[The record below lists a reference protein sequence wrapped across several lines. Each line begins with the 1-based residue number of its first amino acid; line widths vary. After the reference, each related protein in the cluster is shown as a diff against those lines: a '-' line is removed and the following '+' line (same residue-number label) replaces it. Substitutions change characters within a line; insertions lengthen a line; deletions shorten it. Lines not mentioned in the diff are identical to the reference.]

1 MRRAARQLG
10 LLGVGGLRRL
20 LPLAARRSMVGW
32 LARHGSVPYRDRL
45 VFELVRDYAERD
57 PSGCHRFLWAHHLAY
72 AASYS
77 VEHRFGAGQI
87 NETRHLLFA
96 DLRRALMERGIEP
109 ETDVRSVFEVG
120 ASLGYLLRH
129 LETGLFRNATTLE
142 GIDIDRQ
149 AIEQG
154 SAHLSAIGSKVQ
166 LRVADVLQLDTVL
179 GSRKADVFLCAGV
192 LLYLGDA
199 DARELVRSILD
210 HTSMLAAFAGLAHPA
225 QDNASLAS
233 SAVRERDATRIHNID
248 AMVRDAGGDVVW
260 RRWEGPRIVDGN
272 TIYFVFATPQG
283 RSRASAAAAS

>member
-1 MRRAARQLG
+1 MRRVARQLA
-10 LLGVGGLRRL
+10 LLGLGGLRRL
-20 LPLAARRSMVGW
+20 IPLAARRSMVVW

-45 VFELVRDYAERD
+45 VFELVRDYAQRD

-77 VEHRFGAGQI
+77 VEQRFGAEHI

-96 DLRRALMERGIEP
+96 DLRRVLIERGIEP

-129 LETGLFRNATTLE
+129 LETGLFRSATLE

-154 SAHLSAIGSKVQ
+154 SAHLSAMGSKVQ
-166 LRVADVLQLDTVL
+166 LRVADTLQLETVL

-192 LLYLGDA
+192 LLYLADA
-199 DARELVRSILD
+199 DARELVRSILG
-210 HTSMLAAFAGLAHPA
+210 HTSMLAAFAGLAHPV

-248 AMVRDAGGDVVW
+248 AMVREAGGDVVW
-260 RRWEGPRIVDGN
+260 RRWEGPRVVDGN
-272 TIYFVFATPQG
+272 TIYFVFASPEG
-283 RSRASAAAAS
+283 RSRPSASRAP